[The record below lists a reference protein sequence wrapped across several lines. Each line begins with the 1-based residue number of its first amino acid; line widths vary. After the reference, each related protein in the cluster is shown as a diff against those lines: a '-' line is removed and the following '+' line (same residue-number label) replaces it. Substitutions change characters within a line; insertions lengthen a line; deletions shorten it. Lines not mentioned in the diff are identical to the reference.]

1 MLCTFSG
8 AFSVGASTATKVIRE
23 TNFAGISPLARGK
36 VRDIYDLGDKLL
48 IVATDR
54 LSAFDV
60 VMPTPIPDKGR
71 VLTQLSLF
79 WFDKL
84 RDVIPSHVLS
94 ATDFPAP
101 FDQYADALAGRS
113 MIVRKTQPL
122 PIECVA
128 RGYLSGSGWKE
139 YQSSGKVCGVQLPA
153 GLKESDKLPEPIF
166 TPATKAASGHDEN
179 IPFERAA
186 EIIGKPLAEKVRSVT
201 IEIYRRAAAYA
212 EPRGILLADTKFEF
226 GILNGELLWIDEA
239 LTPDS
244 SRFWPAAQYKPG
256 GPQPSFDKQYVRD
269 YLEQLRWPKT
279 PPGPEL
285 PPEVVAGTRAKYREA
300 YRILVGRELD

>member
-1 MLCTFSG
+1 MHEGSQLIRLLLVSEYPTLPLLTFDFRFELSAAYPHTHAVRHIDFAPHCARMLCTFSG

-186 EIIGKPLAEKVRSVT
+186 EIIGKPLAEKVRSPPAGAGQIIDRHTVGTQKRGDGARRVT
-201 IEIYRRAAAYA
+201 H
-212 EPRGILLADTKFEF
+212 KV
-226 GILNGELLWIDEA
+226 N
-239 LTPDS
+239 
-244 SRFWPAAQYKPG
+244 PG
-256 GPQPSFDKQYVRD
+256 Q
-269 YLEQLRWPKT
+269 
-279 PPGPEL
+279 
-285 PPEVVAGTRAKYREA
+285 A
-300 YRILVGRELD
+300 